1 MADYKYIPETGV
13 IVPDVGIVQ
22 TEVQDDFKAVFGS
35 NLNVDPRTPQG
46 ALINLFTL
54 ARIATLRN
62 NAQMANQI
70 NPNLAGG
77 VLFDAIYALTGG
89 ERTIAKRTTVSSVV
103 LTGTPLTV
111 IPSNS
116 QAQETVNGEI
126 FSLVSDVTLD
136 SLGNGSGTFQA
147 NNAGA
152 ITVSTN
158 TLTKIVTGVLGWETV
173 NNPTA
178 GTLGASTQSD
188 VAARYQRK
196 ATLALQGFSLAE
208 AIISAMNEVPGVTSL
223 SFRENY
229 FSTTQVIDGVTMLP
243 HSIYACV
250 DGGTDAD
257 VASTLVSKKS
267 AGAAYNNGP
276 GQNVSEIVIEPYSGQ
291 AMDVL
296 FDRPNPIIILVEV
309 TATAPASIQDPT
321 TVIKRAITDYAAG
334 DIDGLG
340 SLGVGDSVSAFE
352 LASAITAE
360 NPTIYV
366 KQVNISFVSPF
377 DFSCTELPI
386 NIWEIASITDPN
398 ITVILT

>member
-1 MADYKYIPETGV
+1 MADYKYITDSGV
-13 IVPDVGIVQ
+13 IVPDTSVVQ
-22 TEVQDDFKAVFGS
+22 GEVQDDFKAVFGA

-54 ARIATLRN
+54 ARIATLTN

-77 VLFDAIYALTGG
+77 ILFDAIYALTGG
-89 ERTIAKRTTVSSVV
+89 ERTIAQRTTVVAT
-103 LTGTPLTV
+103 LTGVPGTV
-111 IPSNS
+111 VPSNS
-116 QAQETVNGEI
+116 QAQESVNGEI

-136 SLGNGSGTFQA
+136 SFGNGTGTFQA
-147 NNAGA
+147 NDAGA
-152 ITVSTN
+152 ISVGAG
-158 TLTKIVTGVLGWETV
+158 TLTIIVTGVLGWETV
-173 NNPTA
+173 NNTDP

-188 VAARYQRK
+188 VGARYQRK

-208 AIISAMNEVPGVTSL
+208 AIISALHEVPGVTSL

-229 FSTTQVIDGVTMLP
+229 YSTVQIIDGVTMLP

-276 GQNVSEIVIEPYSGQ
+276 GINITELVTEPYSGQ
-291 AMDVL
+291 VMTVL
-296 FDRPNPIIILVEV
+296 FDRPNPILILVQV
-309 TATAPASIQDPT
+309 MAKAPASIQDPT
-321 TVIKRAITDYAAG
+321 SLIKQAILDYAAG
-334 DIDGLG
+334 LIDGLG
-340 SLGVGDSVSAFE
+340 SLGTGDPVSAFE
-352 LASAITAE
+352 LSSAITTE

-366 KQVNISFVSPF
+366 KQINISFVSPLNF
-377 DFSCTELPI
+377 GCTQLPI
-386 NIWEIASITDPN
+386 NIWEIADIIPEN
-398 ITVILT
+398 ITVILV